1 MFNLDAS
8 FSIIILGLDLFGT
21 IVFAVTGAL
30 RAIEHKYDIVGIIIL
45 ATVTGI
51 FGGVMRDTILGI
63 FPPHNFSDT
72 IHILMTTITAV
83 IIFFLYH
90 KSKKYENVF
99 NIFDA
104 VGLGVFTFTGASIA
118 YSLFSTNMVLI
129 VISGLLTA
137 FGGGILRD
145 VFVREPPIVF
155 TKEVYAVASFIGVI
169 IFLLMANIKIQF
181 EYTAVTVILVTTGI
195 RLVSIK
201 LHWNLPKV
209 KTWTHFKD

>member
-1 MFNLDAS
+1 MFNLDIG
-8 FSIIILGLDLFGT
+8 FSIIILVLDLFGT
-21 IVFAVTGAL
+21 AVFAVTGAL

-51 FGGVMRDTILGI
+51 LGGVMRDTILGI
-63 FPPHNFSDT
+63 FPPSNISDT
-72 IHILMTTITAV
+72 VHIVLTTITAT
-83 IIFFLYH
+83 IISLLYH
-90 KSKKYENVF
+90 RTKKHENLF

-104 VGLGVFTFTGASIA
+104 IGLGVFTFTGASIA
-118 YSLFSTNMVLI
+118 YSLFSTNNVLI
-129 VISGLLTA
+129 VISSLLTA

-145 VFVREPPIVF
+145 VLVREPPIVF

-169 IFLLMANIKIQF
+169 IFLILVNLNIQF
-181 EYTAVTVILVTTGI
+181 EYIAITVIFVTTGI

-209 KTWTHFKD
+209 MT

>member
-1 MFNLDAS
+1 MFDLDTS
-8 FSIIILGLDLFGT
+8 FSIIIFILDLFGT
-21 IVFAVTGAL
+21 AAFAVTGAL
-30 RAIEHKYDIVGIIIL
+30 RAIEHKYDIVGVIIL

-51 FGGVMRDTILGI
+51 LGGVMRDAILGI

-72 IHILMTTITAV
+72 IHIVLTTITA
-83 IIFFLYH
+83 IFIFYLYQRI
-90 KSKKYENVF
+90 KKYENLF

-118 YSLFSTNMVLI
+118 YSLYSTNVVLI
-129 VISGLLTA
+129 VISSLVTA

-145 VFVREPPIVF
+145 VLVREPPIVF

-169 IFLLMANIKIQF
+169 IFLIMVNLKLQF
-181 EYTAVTVILVTTGI
+181 EYTAIVVILVTTGI
-195 RLVSIK
+195 RLISIK

-209 KTWTHFKD
+209 KT

>member
-1 MFNLDAS
+1 MFNIDFG
-8 FSIIILGLDLFGT
+8 FSLIILILDLFGT
-21 IVFAVTGAL
+21 VVFAVTGAL

-51 FGGVMRDTILGI
+51 LGGVMRDTILGV
-63 FPPHNFSDT
+63 FPPNNFSDT
-72 IHILMTTITAV
+72 IHIVLTTLTAIV
-83 IIFFLYH
+83 IFFLYH
-90 KSKKYENVF
+90 KTKNYENLF

-118 YSLFSTNMVLI
+118 HSLYSTNYVLI
-129 VISGLLTA
+129 VISGLFTA

-169 IFLLMANIKIQF
+169 VFLVLINLKVPF
-181 EYTAVTVILVTTGI
+181 EYTAIVVIFVTTGI
-195 RLVSIK
+195 RLISIK
-201 LHWNLPKV
+201 LHWNLPRV
-209 KTWTHFKD
+209 KM

>member
-1 MFNLDAS
+1 MFNIDFGFTL
-8 FSIIILGLDLFGT
+8 IILILDLFGT
-21 IVFAVTGAL
+21 VVFAVTGAL

-51 FGGVMRDTILGI
+51 LGGVMRDTILGV
-63 FPPHNFSDT
+63 FPPNNFSDT
-72 IHILMTTITAV
+72 IHIVLTTLTAIV
-83 IIFFLYH
+83 IFFLYH
-90 KSKKYENVF
+90 KTKNYENLF

-118 YSLFSTNMVLI
+118 HSLYSTNYVLI
-129 VISGLLTA
+129 VISGLFTA

-169 IFLLMANIKIQF
+169 VFLILINLKVPF
-181 EYTAVTVILVTTGI
+181 EYTAIVVIFVTTGI
-195 RLVSIK
+195 RLISIK
-201 LHWNLPKV
+201 LQWNLPRV
-209 KTWTHFKD
+209 KM

>member
-1 MFNLDAS
+1 
-8 FSIIILGLDLFGT
+8 
-21 IVFAVTGAL
+21 
-30 RAIEHKYDIVGIIIL
+30 
-45 ATVTGI
+45 
-51 FGGVMRDTILGI
+51 MRDTILGI
-63 FPPHNFSDT
+63 FPPSNFSDT
-72 IHILMTTITAV
+72 VHIVLTTITAT

-90 KSKKYENVF
+90 RTKKHENLF

-118 YSLFSTNMVLI
+118 YSLFSTNYVLI

-169 IFLLMANIKIQF
+169 IFLILVNLNLQF
-181 EYTAVTVILVTTGI
+181 EYVAIAVIFVTTGI

-209 KTWTHFKD
+209 RT

>member
-1 MFNLDAS
+1 
-8 FSIIILGLDLFGT
+8 LFGT
-21 IVFAVTGAL
+21 VVFAVTGAL

-51 FGGVMRDTILGI
+51 LGGVMRDTILGV
-63 FPPHNFSDT
+63 FPPNNFSDT
-72 IHILMTTITAV
+72 IHIVLTTLTAIV
-83 IIFFLYH
+83 IFFLYH
-90 KSKKYENVF
+90 KTKNYENLF

-118 YSLFSTNMVLI
+118 HSLYSTNYVLI

-169 IFLLMANIKIQF
+169 VFLILVNLSVPF
-181 EYTAVTVILVTTGI
+181 EYTAIAVISVTTGI

-209 KTWTHFKD
+209 KM

>member
-1 MFNLDAS
+1 M
-8 FSIIILGLDLFGT
+8 FGT
-21 IVFAVTGAL
+21 VVFAVTGAL

-51 FGGVMRDTILGI
+51 LGGVMRDTILGV
-63 FPPHNFSDT
+63 FPPNNFSDT
-72 IHILMTTITAV
+72 IHIVLTTLTAIV
-83 IIFFLYH
+83 IFFLYH
-90 KSKKYENVF
+90 KTKNYENLF

-118 YSLFSTNMVLI
+118 HSLYSTNFVLI
-129 VISGLLTA
+129 VISGLFTA

-169 IFLLMANIKIQF
+169 VFLVLINLKVPF
-181 EYTAVTVILVTTGI
+181 EYTAIMVIFVTTGI
-195 RLVSIK
+195 RLISIK
-201 LHWNLPKV
+201 LHWNLPRV
-209 KTWTHFKD
+209 KM

>member
-1 MFNLDAS
+1 MFNIDFGFTL
-8 FSIIILGLDLFGT
+8 IILILDLFGT
-21 IVFAVTGAL
+21 VVFAVTGAL

-51 FGGVMRDTILGI
+51 LGGVMRDTILGV
-63 FPPHNFSDT
+63 FPPNNFSDT
-72 IHILMTTITAV
+72 IHIVLTTLTAIV
-83 IIFFLYH
+83 IFFLYH
-90 KSKKYENVF
+90 KTKNYENLF

-118 YSLFSTNMVLI
+118 HSLYSTNYVLI
-129 VISGLLTA
+129 VISGLFTA

-169 IFLLMANIKIQF
+169 VFLVLINLKVPF
-181 EYTAVTVILVTTGI
+181 EYTAIVVIFVTTGI
-195 RLVSIK
+195 RLISIK
-201 LHWNLPKV
+201 LHWNLPRV
-209 KTWTHFKD
+209 KM

>member
-1 MFNLDAS
+1 MFNLDTS
-8 FSIIILGLDLFGT
+8 FSIIIFILDLFGT
-21 IVFAVTGAL
+21 AAFAVTGAL

-63 FPPHNFSDT
+63 FPPNNFSDT
-72 IHILMTTITAV
+72 IHIVLTTITAI
-83 IIFFLYH
+83 IIFYLYQRI
-90 KSKKYENVF
+90 KKYENLF

-118 YSLFSTNMVLI
+118 YSLYSTNVVLI
-129 VISGLLTA
+129 VISSLVTA

-145 VFVREPPIVF
+145 VLVREPPIVF

-169 IFLLMANIKIQF
+169 IFLIMVNLKLQF
-181 EYTAVTVILVTTGI
+181 EYTAIVVILVTTGI
-195 RLVSIK
+195 RLISIK

-209 KTWTHFKD
+209 KT

>member
-1 MFNLDAS
+1 M
-8 FSIIILGLDLFGT
+8 
-21 IVFAVTGAL
+21 TGAL

-51 FGGVMRDTILGI
+51 LGGVMRDTILGV
-63 FPPHNFSDT
+63 FPPNNFSDT
-72 IHILMTTITAV
+72 IHIVLTTITAIV
-83 IIFFLYH
+83 IFFLYH
-90 KSKKYENVF
+90 KTKKYENLF

-104 VGLGVFTFTGASIA
+104 VGLGVFTFTGVSIA
-118 YSLFSTNMVLI
+118 HSLYSTNYVLI

-169 IFLLMANIKIQF
+169 VFLLLVNLKVPF
-181 EYTAVTVILVTTGI
+181 EYTAIAVIFVTTGI
-195 RLVSIK
+195 RLISIK

-209 KTWTHFKD
+209 KM

>member
-1 MFNLDAS
+1 MFNLDTS
-8 FSIIILGLDLFGT
+8 FSIIIFILDLFGT
-21 IVFAVTGAL
+21 AAFAVTGAL
-30 RAIEHKYDIVGIIIL
+30 RAIEHKYDIVGVIIL

-51 FGGVMRDTILGI
+51 LGGVMRDAILGI

-72 IHILMTTITAV
+72 IHIVLTTITAI
-83 IIFFLYH
+83 IIFYLYQRI
-90 KSKKYENVF
+90 KKYENLF

-118 YSLFSTNMVLI
+118 YSLYSTNVVLI
-129 VISGLLTA
+129 VISSLVTA

-145 VFVREPPIVF
+145 VLVREPPIVF

-169 IFLLMANIKIQF
+169 IFLIMINLKLQF
-181 EYTAVTVILVTTGI
+181 EYTAIVVIFVTTGI
-195 RLVSIK
+195 RLISIK

-209 KTWTHFKD
+209 KT

>member
-1 MFNLDAS
+1 MFNLDTS
-8 FSIIILGLDLFGT
+8 FSIILFILDLFGT
-21 IVFAVTGAL
+21 AAFAVTGAL
-30 RAIEHKYDIVGIIIL
+30 RAIEHKYDIVGVIIL

-51 FGGVMRDTILGI
+51 LGGVMRDAILGI

-72 IHILMTTITAV
+72 IHIVLTTITAI
-83 IIFFLYH
+83 IIFYLYQRI
-90 KSKKYENVF
+90 KKYENLF

-118 YSLFSTNMVLI
+118 YSLYSTNVVLI
-129 VISGLLTA
+129 VISSLVTA

-145 VFVREPPIVF
+145 VLVREPPIVF

-169 IFLLMANIKIQF
+169 IFLIMVNLKLQF
-181 EYTAVTVILVTTGI
+181 EYTAIVVIFVTTGI
-195 RLVSIK
+195 RLISIK

-209 KTWTHFKD
+209 KT

>member
-1 MFNLDAS
+1 M
-8 FSIIILGLDLFGT
+8 FGT
-21 IVFAVTGAL
+21 VVFAVTGAL

-51 FGGVMRDTILGI
+51 LGGVMRDTILGV
-63 FPPHNFSDT
+63 FPPNNFSDT
-72 IHILMTTITAV
+72 IHIVLTTLTAIV
-83 IIFFLYH
+83 IFFLYH
-90 KSKKYENVF
+90 KTKNYENLF

-118 YSLFSTNMVLI
+118 HSLYSTNYVLI
-129 VISGLLTA
+129 VISGLFTA

-169 IFLLMANIKIQF
+169 VFLVLIHLKVPF
-181 EYTAVTVILVTTGI
+181 EYTAILVIFVTTGI
-195 RLVSIK
+195 RLISIK
-201 LHWNLPKV
+201 LHWNLPRV
-209 KTWTHFKD
+209 KM

>member
-1 MFNLDAS
+1 MFNLDIS
-8 FSIIILGLDLFGT
+8 FSIIILVLDLFGT
-21 IVFAVTGAL
+21 AVFAVTGAQ

-45 ATVTGI
+45 ATITGI

-63 FPPHNFSDT
+63 FPPSNFSDT
-72 IHILMTTITAV
+72 VHIVLTTITAT

-90 KSKKYENVF
+90 RTKEHENLF

-118 YSLFSTNMVLI
+118 YSLFSTNNVLI
-129 VISGLLTA
+129 VISSLLTA

-145 VFVREPPIVF
+145 VLVREPPIVF

-169 IFLLMANIKIQF
+169 IFLILVNLNIQF
-181 EYTAVTVILVTTGI
+181 EYIAIAVIFVTTGI

-209 KTWTHFKD
+209 KT

>member
-1 MFNLDAS
+1 LFNLDTS
-8 FSIIILGLDLFGT
+8 FSIIILVLDLFGT
-21 IVFAVTGAL
+21 VVFAVTGAL

-51 FGGVMRDTILGI
+51 LGGVMRDTILGI
-63 FPPHNFSDT
+63 FPPNNFSDT
-72 IHILMTTITAV
+72 IHIVMTTITAI
-83 IIFFLYH
+83 IIFLLYH
-90 KSKKYENVF
+90 RTKKYENLF

-118 YSLFSTNMVLI
+118 YSLFSSNIVLI
-129 VISGLLTA
+129 VISGLITA

-169 IFLLMANIKIQF
+169 IFLILVNIKLQF
-181 EYTAVTVILVTTGI
+181 EYTAIAVILVTTGV
-195 RLVSIK
+195 RLISIK

-209 KTWTHFKD
+209 KT

>member
-1 MFNLDAS
+1 MFNLDPS
-8 FSIIILGLDLFGT
+8 FSIIIFILDLFGT
-21 IVFAVTGAL
+21 AAFAVTGAL
-30 RAIEHKYDIVGIIIL
+30 RAIEHKYDIGGVIIL

-51 FGGVMRDTILGI
+51 LGGIMRDAILGI

-72 IHILMTTITAV
+72 IHIVLTTITAI
-83 IIFFLYH
+83 IIFYLYQRI
-90 KSKKYENVF
+90 KKYENLF

-118 YSLFSTNMVLI
+118 YSLYSTNVVLI
-129 VISGLLTA
+129 VISSLVTA

-145 VFVREPPIVF
+145 VLVREPPIVF

-169 IFLLMANIKIQF
+169 IFLIMVNLKLPF
-181 EYTAVTVILVTTGI
+181 EYTAIVVIFVTTGI
-195 RLVSIK
+195 RLISIK

-209 KTWTHFKD
+209 KT

>member
-1 MFNLDAS
+1 MFNLDTS
-8 FSIIILGLDLFGT
+8 FSIIIFVLDLFGT
-21 IVFAVTGAL
+21 AAFAVTGAL

-51 FGGVMRDTILGI
+51 LGGVMRDAILGI
-63 FPPHNFSDT
+63 FPTHNFSDT
-72 IHILMTTITAV
+72 IHIVLTTITAI

-90 KSKKYENVF
+90 RTKKYENLF

-118 YSLFSTNMVLI
+118 YSLYSTNVVLI
-129 VISGLLTA
+129 VISSLLTA

-145 VFVREPPIVF
+145 LFVREPPIVF

-169 IFLLMANIKIQF
+169 IFLILVNLKIQF
-181 EYTAVTVILVTTGI
+181 EYTAIAVIFVTTGI
-195 RLVSIK
+195 RLISIR
-201 LHWNLPKV
+201 LNLNLPKV
-209 KTWTHFKD
+209 KT

>member
-1 MFNLDAS
+1 LFNLDTS
-8 FSIIILGLDLFGT
+8 FPIIIFILDLFGT
-21 IVFAVTGAL
+21 AAFAVTGAL

-51 FGGVMRDTILGI
+51 LGGVMRDAILGI
-63 FPPHNFSDT
+63 FPSQNFSDT
-72 IHILMTTITAV
+72 IHIVLTTITAI

-90 KSKKYENVF
+90 RSKKYENLF

-118 YSLFSTNMVLI
+118 YSLYSTNVVLI
-129 VISGLLTA
+129 VISSLLTA

-145 VFVREPPIVF
+145 LFVREPPIVF

-169 IFLLMANIKIQF
+169 IFLILVNLKIQF
-181 EYTAVTVILVTTGI
+181 EYTAIAVIFVTTGI
-195 RLVSIK
+195 RLISIR
-201 LHWNLPKV
+201 LNLNLPKV
-209 KTWTHFKD
+209 KT